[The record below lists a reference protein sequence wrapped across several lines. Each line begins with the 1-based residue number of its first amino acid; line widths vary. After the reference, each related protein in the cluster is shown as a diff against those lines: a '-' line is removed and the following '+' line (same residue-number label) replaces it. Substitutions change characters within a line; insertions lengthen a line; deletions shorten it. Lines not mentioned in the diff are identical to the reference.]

1 MMDDRNL
8 ALHGLAIKRHAKA
21 EAVADLTGLSQ
32 DAAHSQLAA
41 AVASGRAIEAQGA
54 FTLSPL
60 ARVALQA
67 RYEVDFASLRTDAAF
82 TAAYHGFERINPDLK
97 QVITDWQTMNVRG
110 ERRVNDHSDSDYD
123 DKVIDRLCTLHE
135 RAETVLAGLARGLP
149 RMAIYGRKLEA
160 ALDRVE
166 SGEPEWVSDIHRDS
180 YHTVWFELHEDLLRI
195 MGETRVE

>member
-21 EAVADLTGLSQ
+21 EAVAELTGLSPE
-32 DAAHSQLAA
+32 AARIQLAS

-67 RYEVDFASLRTDAAF
+67 RYEVDFARQRADAAF
-82 TAAYHGFERINPDLK
+82 SAAYHGFERINPDLK

-123 DKVIDRLCTLHE
+123 DKVIDRLCALHE

-166 SGEPEWVSDIHRDS
+166 SGETEWVSDIHRDS

>member
-21 EAVADLTGLSQ
+21 EAVADLTGLSS
-32 DAAHSQLAA
+32 DAAQAQLVA

-67 RYEVDFASLRTDAAF
+67 RYEVDFASQRADPAF

>member
-21 EAVADLTGLSQ
+21 EAVAELTGLSR
-32 DAAHSQLAA
+32 DAAQGQLAT
-41 AVASGRAIEAQGA
+41 AVATGRAIEAQGA
-54 FTLSPL
+54 YTLTPL
-60 ARVALQA
+60 ARAALQS
-67 RYEVDFASLRTDAAF
+67 RYEVDFAAQRADTGFA
-82 TAAYHGFERINPDLK
+82 AAYHGFERINPDLK
-97 QVITDWQTMNVRG
+97 SVITDWQTMNVRG
-110 ERRVNDHSDSDYD
+110 ERRVNDHSDPDYD
-123 DKVIDRLCTLHE
+123 DKVIDRLCALHE

-166 SGEPEWVSDIHRDS
+166 SGEAEWVSDIHRDS

-195 MGETRVE
+195 MGQTRVE